1 MGAVQAGHKS
11 LDIFGK
17 IVFSQMLVEGL
28 YIVVLFLF
36 KILPDNGNEMISFS
50 NMLFIDKP
58 F

>member
-1 MGAVQAGHKS
+1 MGAVQAGQKS

>member
-1 MGAVQAGHKS
+1 MGAVQAGQKS
-11 LDIFGK
+11 LDILCK